1 MLAALQTP
9 IARFI
14 EEHANRSCYSYEEI
28 ALLCG
33 FKTSDMIYCFMR
45 GDRKV
50 PLDKVAPLAEALGCD
65 SAQLFVLALKSWFSD
80 ELFNQLEEC
89 FGAMHGDKAERGWIL
104 ALREVFGGEVPEI
117 TVKMRR
123 RLQILVGKAA

>member
-1 MLAALQTP
+1 MLVEQQTP

-14 EEHANRSCYSYEEI
+14 QEHAERSCYSYEEI

-33 FKTSDMIYCFMR
+33 FKTSDMIHAFTR
-45 GDRKV
+45 GERKV

-65 SAQLFVLALKSWFSD
+65 RNQLFVHALKSWFSP

-89 FGAMHGDKAERGWIL
+89 FGTRQESKAERGWIA
-104 ALREVFGGEVPEI
+104 ALREIFGGEVPEL
-117 TVKMRR
+117 TGKMRS
-123 RLQILVGKAA
+123 RLRILTGISR